1 MPKPSPIWFPT
12 NLQDQAAWMD
22 NFNDQA
28 QATGTT
34 YGLTTAECDQIKD
47 DRNMVVFLADVA
59 VTMNSYNDYVRGFR
73 LGVLED
79 AIDGTTPTFP
89 ANVGFSPPTAV
100 PRGIW
105 QRVIEFAARIKASA
119 AYQPEVGEAYQIVG
133 TSPAPISPSEVKPE
147 ILLSSAVHNYLFSIV
162 VSRREDADD
171 WVVFIR
177 AGNTSEYQQLGSYT
191 GKSADITYNP
201 GGEVPGS
208 VQCEVYVQLRRNNE
222 NYGQPSDPAFVT
234 VNP

>member
-1 MPKPSPIWFPT
+1 MPRPNPAWFPQ

-34 YGLTTAECDQIKD
+34 YGLTTPECDQIKD

-59 VTMNSYNDYVRGFR
+59 VTLNSYNDYVRGFR
-73 LGVLED
+73 NGVLED
-79 AIDGTTPTFP
+79 PIDGTTPTFP
-89 ANVGFSPPTAV
+89 ANISFSPPTAV

-105 QRVIEFAARIKASA
+105 QRVIEFANRIKASA

-133 TSPAPISPSEVKPE
+133 GAPDPIAPGDVKPD
-147 ILLSSAVHNYLFSIV
+147 IALSAAVHGYLFSIV
-162 VSRREDADD
+162 VSKRYEADD
-171 WVVFIR
+171 WQVFVRPQNIV
-177 AGNTSEYQQLGSYT
+177 EWQLQGSFT
-191 GKSADITYNP
+191 GKSADITFNP
-201 GGEVPGS
+201 GGEVPGA
-208 VQCEVYVQLRRNNE
+208 VQLEVYVQLRRNNA

-234 VNP
+234 VSP